1 MQNSYLLFIFLLLF
15 IVIHERRKE
24 EILMKTVIEHR
35 KQKGAREMVTLAER
49 MIGKECLIYAFNQ
62 QITGV
67 IEEVTDG
74 AILVR
79 REKSGEVEIVNL
91 DFVMRIRE
99 YPRNKN
105 GKKKSVVL
113 D

>member
-1 MQNSYLLFIFLLLF
+1 MRGSYYIIIFLLLL
-15 IVIHERRKE
+15 IVIYEQRKKE
-24 EILMKTVIEHR
+24 VMMKRIIQQR
-35 KQKGAREMVTLAER
+35 KTGEMRKMVTLASK

-74 AILVR
+74 AILIR
-79 REKSGEVEIVNL
+79 REKTGEIEVVNL

-99 YPRNKN
+99 YPRKKN
-105 GKKKSVVL
+105 GQKKSVVL